1 MTGFAVMLGKELR
14 EQWRTR
20 RLPIVAIVFAIF
32 GIGSIVLTFYL
43 PDLIKQ
49 FGTGGVVVELP
60 PPTTKEAVLEFQNNL
75 SQTAILAAILLA
87 MGAVAGERERGVAA
101 LLLTKPLGRP
111 AFLLAKATALATTL
125 TVASVIAA
133 VGAFAYTV
141 YLFDAPDPAG
151 FAVLTAFLVIPALL
165 FAAITFLGS
174 VVTGSI
180 AGAAGI
186 GIAALLVVGVLSLL
200 PGVAAWLPSALGAP
214 GIAAA
219 IGEPVTDW
227 WKPVLASVIGL
238 VVALVLAVIA
248 FRRQELS

>member
-20 RLPIVAIVFAIF
+20 RLPIVVIVFTIF
-32 GIGSIVLTFYL
+32 GIGSVVLTYYL

-49 FGTGGVVVELP
+49 LGTGGVVVEIP
-60 PPTTKEAVLEFQNNL
+60 PPTTREAMLQFQDNM

-87 MGAVAGERERGVAA
+87 MGSVAGERERGIAA
-101 LLLTKPLGRP
+101 LLLTMPLGRP

-125 TVASVIAA
+125 TIGIALAA
-133 VGAFAYTV
+133 VGAFVYTV
-141 YLFDAPDPAG
+141 YLFDAPDVAG
-151 FAVLTAFLVIPALL
+151 FALLTLFMVVPALL
-165 FAAITFLGS
+165 FAAVTFLGS
-174 VVTGSI
+174 VVTGSL

-186 GIAALLVVGVLSLL
+186 GIASLLAVGIASLL

-214 GIAAA
+214 GLAAA
-219 IGEPVTDW
+219 IGEPVSDW
-227 WKPVLASVIGL
+227 QKPFLAALVGL
-238 VVALVLAVIA
+238 VGVLILAIVA